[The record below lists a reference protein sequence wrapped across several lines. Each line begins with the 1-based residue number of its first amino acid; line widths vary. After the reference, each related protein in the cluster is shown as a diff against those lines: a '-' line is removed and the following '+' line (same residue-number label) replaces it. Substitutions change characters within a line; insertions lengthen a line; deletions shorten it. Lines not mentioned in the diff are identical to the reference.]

1 MTTIADRV
9 KAFLDELATDEAEER
24 VLEYT
29 IREVNGGRRLS
40 EVLKDPFVR
49 NRLSAE
55 RVDHVLENPE
65 VLAALE
71 EQISASFQKRDFGF
85 SD

>member
-1 MTTIADRV
+1 VTTIADRV

-29 IREVNGGRRLS
+29 IREVNSGRRLS

-71 EQISASFQKRDFGF
+71 EQISASFEKRDFGF

>member
-1 MTTIADRV
+1 VTTIADRV

>member
-1 MTTIADRV
+1 MTTIADRL

-24 VLEYT
+24 VLEYA
-29 IREVNGGRRLS
+29 IREVKSGRRLS

-49 NRLSAE
+49 NRLSEE
-55 RVDHVLENPE
+55 RVQHVLENPE
-65 VLAALE
+65 ILDALE
-71 EQISASFQKRDFGF
+71 AQIAEAFQTRDFGF

>member
-29 IREVNGGRRLS
+29 IREVNSGRRLS

-71 EQISASFQKRDFGF
+71 EQISASFEKRDFGF

>member
-1 MTTIADRV
+1 MTTIADRL

-29 IREVNGGRRLS
+29 IREVNSGRRLS

-71 EQISASFQKRDFGF
+71 EQISASFEKRDFGF

>member
-1 MTTIADRV
+1 M
-9 KAFLDELATDEAEER
+9 
-24 VLEYT
+24 LEYT